1 MVYRCIQVQRGT
13 ITCNVRFRRHPFS
26 TIFKTSH
33 FHLAIFIWPFS
44 SGHFHLDSRMHYHL
58 EPVGGIAGD
67 MFAAAML
74 DQHRDWQDELATAI
88 ADSALA
94 DGLAVRALTHTD
106 GLLSGHRFLVT
117 EPTAADQEAHAHRH
131 WSEIREL
138 LLGSRLEQAVM
149 RRAIAIFELLARAEA
164 EVHGMPV
171 EAISFHEV
179 GAWDS
184 IADIVSAAWL
194 IERSGATSWSC
205 SSIPL
210 GRGRIEGAHGQLP
223 VPAPATAAL
232 LRGFPVFDDGLDG
245 ERVTP
250 TGAAILKYL
259 APTFGSQRSPRVLI
273 GQGYGFGAKVFPGLS
288 NILRVSMFDDPPGY
302 PVAAPIGV
310 CEFEVDDQT
319 PEDLAVA
326 LDRLRELPG
335 VLDVIQTT
343 VLGKKGRASAQIRVL
358 ALLPQIDAIID
369 SCLIETTTLG
379 VRWYQANRR
388 TLAREV
394 SNHEISGTHVRVKR
408 AHRPDAQVTR
418 KAEMDDLANAPG
430 GHAGRERLRHQ
441 TYTLDRRASG
451 DNPSNS
457 ETQR

>member
-1 MVYRCIQVQRGT
+1 
-13 ITCNVRFRRHPFS
+13 
-26 TIFKTSH
+26 
-33 FHLAIFIWPFS
+33 
-44 SGHFHLDSRMHYHL
+44 MHYHL

-74 DQHRDWQDELATAI
+74 DRHRDWQGALAAAI

-94 DGLAVRALTHTD
+94 EGLAVRAATYTD
-106 GLLSGHRFLVT
+106 GLLTGHRFLVT
-117 EPTAADQEAHAHRH
+117 EPATEAHGDTRAHRQ

-138 LLGSRLEQAVM
+138 LLRSRLAPPVL

-164 EVHGMPV
+164 EVHGTPADAV
-171 EAISFHEV
+171 AFHEV

-184 IADIVSAAWL
+184 IADIVAAAWL
-194 IERSGATSWSC
+194 IERSGATGWSC

-250 TGAAILKYL
+250 TGAAILRHL
-259 APTFGSQRSPRVLI
+259 APDFGPQRAPRVLV
-273 GQGYGFGAKVFPGLS
+273 GQGYGFGTKRFPGLS
-288 NILRVSMFDDPPGY
+288 NVLRISVFDDSPRGAG
-302 PVAAPIGV
+302 AAPIGV

-326 LDRLRELPG
+326 IDRLRELPG
-335 VLDVIQTT
+335 VLDVVQAT
-343 VLGKKGRASAQIRVL
+343 VLGKKGRVTAQLRVL
-358 ALLPQIDAIID
+358 ARLPQIDAVID
-369 SCLIETTTLG
+369 RCLIETTTLG
-379 VRWYQANRR
+379 VRWFQVNRR

-394 SNHEISGTHVRVKR
+394 SEHSVSGAAVRVKR
-408 AHRPDAQVTR
+408 ARRPDATITR
-418 KAEMDDLANAPG
+418 KAEMDDLAGASG
-430 GHAGRERLRHQ
+430 GHVGRERLRHEACD
-441 TYTLDRRASG
+441 LDRRSS
-451 DNPSNS
+451 DNDPLDP
-457 ETQR
+457 EAEH